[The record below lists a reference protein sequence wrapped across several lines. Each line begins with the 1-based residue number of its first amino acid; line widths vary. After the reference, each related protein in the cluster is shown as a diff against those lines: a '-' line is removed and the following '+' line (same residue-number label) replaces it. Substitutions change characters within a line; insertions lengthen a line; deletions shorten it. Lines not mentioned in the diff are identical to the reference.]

1 MRTAKAVYRELPF
14 GRLLPAQRYYEE
26 ATDTSD
32 RIFLQGI
39 IDILFED
46 EHGDYILLDYKTDRG
61 ISAATARR
69 RYQFQIDLYCDAV
82 ETILHKPVKERYLF
96 LLDTGTAVKM

>member
-1 MRTAKAVYRELPF
+1 MRTAKAIYRELPF
-14 GRLLPAQRYYEE
+14 GRLLPARRYYEE

-39 IDILFED
+39 IDVLFED
-46 EHGDYILLDYKTDRG
+46 EHGDYILLDYKTDRR
-61 ISAATARR
+61 ISAVAARK

-82 ETILHKPVKERYLF
+82 ETILHKAVKERYLF
-96 LLDTGTAVKM
+96 LLDTGIEVKM